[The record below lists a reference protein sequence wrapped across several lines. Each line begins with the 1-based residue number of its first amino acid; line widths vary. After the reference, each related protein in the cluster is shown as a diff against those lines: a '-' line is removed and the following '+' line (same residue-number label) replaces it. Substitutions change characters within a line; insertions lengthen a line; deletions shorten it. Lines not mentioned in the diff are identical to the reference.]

1 MKLLRW
7 RKCIRRIFN
16 LYSTWSFHVN
26 VCCTTRGT
34 SPNYETGVIR
44 LVKFFFHFA
53 VWLIT
58 ADVALVSD
66 AGCVWLLALKL
77 WMLIQV
83 QSWDDGCLLRCLVVV
98 TADLALRWWLSS
110 RWNLFGFLILF
121 IFFWSKFMDCLSV
134 SQAEICSQLCL
145 LVNADVHS
153 FKIIILERFWIKVQ
167 RQWSPC
173 RIRTSD
179 NGPCPVRVSLS
190 ATLWMRKSGWGT

>member
-121 IFFWSKFMDCLSV
+121 IFFFGQSSWIVCLW
-134 SQAEICSQLCL
+134 AKLRY
-145 LVNADVHS
+145 VHS
-153 FKIIILERFWIKVQ
+153 SV
-167 RQWSPC
+167 C
-173 RIRTSD
+173 
-179 NGPCPVRVSLS
+179 
-190 ATLWMRKSGWGT
+190 LWMLMSTASRSSSLRGFELRFKGNGVHVG